1 MSEEAGG
8 SEKRFL
14 ENFGNVVRWNGPF
27 GVRLAFIDRLSVSRF
42 LTSAETIGVRAQ
54 EDRLWIADPKAANHI
69 LQKSGYLYAKPS
81 ENQEI
86 SALFNDFGLPSG
98 EGELSATNRSPY
110 FLIV

>member
-14 ENFGNVVRWNGPF
+14 ENYGNVVRWKGPF
-27 GVRLAFIDRLSVSRF
+27 GVRPAFINRPLVSRF
-42 LTSAETIGVRAQ
+42 LTSTETINLCAQ

-86 SALFNDFGLPSG
+86 SALFNDFGLPSV
-98 EGELSATNRSPY
+98 EGEFSATNRSSY
-110 FLIV
+110 SLIV